1 MSRVSYVLLFLFMLK
16 AQAISNNG
24 IASLPSLHADLLG
37 QGWATNSQFA
47 GALVVGQLTPGPNG
61 LWIVSL
67 GYIVA
72 GPLGAFLALCA
83 ATIPPMLV
91 LPIDALYRRFGSLP
105 GVEGFVRGI
114 GLAVIGVS
122 PLVLAQVL
130 QGSGFDDWTAVIAA
144 VSFVMV
150 LSRRVPNIVVVALGA
165 VAGVLIY
172 R

>member
-1 MSRVSYVLLFLFMLK
+1 MSRVSYVLLFLLVLK
-16 AQAISNNG
+16 AQVISNNG
-24 IASLPSLHADLLG
+24 IASLPSLHADLIG

-72 GPLGAFLALCA
+72 GPLGAILALCA

-130 QGSGFDDWTAVIAA
+130 QGSGFDNWTAVIAA

>member
-1 MSRVSYVLLFLFMLK
+1 MSRVSYVLLFLFVLK
-16 AQAISNNG
+16 AQVISNNG
-24 IASLPSLHADLLG
+24 IASLPSLHADLIA
-37 QGWATNSQFA
+37 QGWATDLQFA

-61 LWIVSL
+61 LWVVSL

-72 GPLGAFLALCA
+72 GPLGAILALCA

>member
-1 MSRVSYVLLFLFMLK
+1 MSRVSYVLLFLFVLK
-16 AQAISNNG
+16 AQVISNNG
-24 IASLPSLHADLLG
+24 IASLPSLHADLIA

-61 LWIVSL
+61 LWVVSL

-72 GPLGAFLALCA
+72 GPLGAILALCA

>member
-1 MSRVSYVLLFLFMLK
+1 MSRVSYVLLFLLVLK
-16 AQAISNNG
+16 AQVISNNG
-24 IASLPSLHADLLG
+24 IASLPSLHADLIG
-37 QGWATNSQFA
+37 QGWATDSQFA

-72 GPLGAFLALCA
+72 GPLGAIVTLLA

-91 LPIDALYRRFGSLP
+91 LPIDALYRRYGSLTS
-105 GVEGFVRGI
+105 VEGFVRGI

-130 QGSGFDDWTAVIAA
+130 QGSGFDAWTAVIAA
-144 VSFVMV
+144 VAFVLV
-150 LSRRVPNIVVVALGA
+150 LTRRVPNIVVVALGA
-165 VAGVLIY
+165 IAGVLIY

>member
-37 QGWATNSQFA
+37 QGWATDSQFA

>member
-1 MSRVSYVLLFLFMLK
+1 MRRVQYALLFLFILK

-24 IASLPSLHADLLG
+24 IASLPSVHADLLG

-47 GALVVGQLTPGPNG
+47 GALVVGQMTPGPNG

-72 GPLGAFLALCA
+72 GPLGAVVGMVAS
-83 ATIPPMLV
+83 TIPPMLV

-114 GLAVIGVS
+114 GLAVVGVS
-122 PLVLAQVL
+122 PLVLAEVL
-130 QGSGFDDWTAVIAA
+130 QGSGFDSGTVVIAA
-144 VSFVMV
+144 VSFVLV
-150 LSRRVPNIVVVALGA
+150 LSRRVPNFLVVVLGA
-165 VAGVLIY
+165 LAGVLIY

>member
-37 QGWATNSQFA
+37 QGWATDSQFA

-144 VSFVMV
+144 VAFVMV

>member
-1 MSRVSYVLLFLFMLK
+1 MSRVSYVLLFLFVLK
-16 AQAISNNG
+16 AQVISNNG
-24 IASLPSLHADLLG
+24 IASLPSLHADLIG
-37 QGWATNSQFA
+37 QGWATDLQFA

-72 GPLGAFLALCA
+72 GPLGAILALCA

>member
-1 MSRVSYVLLFLFMLK
+1 MSRVSYVLLFLFVLK
-16 AQAISNNG
+16 AQVISNNG
-24 IASLPSLHADLLG
+24 IASLPSLHADLIG

-61 LWIVSL
+61 LWVVSL

-72 GPLGAFLALCA
+72 GPLGAILALCA